1 MVKWWLLLVA
11 LVAGG
16 AIGATAFRGPAHVE
30 EQKNDTLK
38 AESHEATVLDDRIS
52 LNVAKVIPG
61 QTITKWKVVYRDGPD
76 GGCAVASSEGE
87 AVKTDPG
94 SILISKNQETKRSDL
109 KDLKLLDTHESL
121 RIVDQA
127 PRLTLGLGAE
137 VQPLNGMSVKPAAS
151 LGFRFSKSLTI
162 RGKVAV
168 QPTDV
173 KRSDVGLM
181 LEMPL

>member
-1 MVKWWLLLVA
+1 MVKWWLLIA
-11 LVAGG
+11 AFVAGG
-16 AIGATAFRGPAHVE
+16 AVGAAAFRGPAHE
-30 EQKNDTLK
+30 ERKESSVQKQDVHDAVKLDEKATL
-38 AESHEATVLDDRIS
+38 D
-52 LNVAKVIPG
+52 VAQVIPG

-94 SILISKNQETKRSDL
+94 SILISKNQEKVVEASRDFQLVNTREVL
-109 KDLKLLDTHESL
+109 TIREE
-121 RIVDQA
+121 A

-137 VQPLNGMSVKPAAS
+137 VQPFNSMSVKPAVS
-151 LGFRFSKSLTI
+151 LGFRFSKRLTI